1 MFRSKL
7 EHKAPITECLV
18 CCVCVLFSMAKYM
31 LKMVVVV
38 FVFVNITFYSFALEF
53 RCCRMIP
60 IANHKLTFDERIGC
74 ITRRDDFV
82 PGSHRAVSL
91 QVAPFLKD
99 CKGSVRLSSSS
110 RLNGKQVSL
119 SDSS

>member
-7 EHKAPITECLV
+7 EHKAPVTECLV

-31 LKMVVVV
+31 LRMVVV

-53 RCCRMIP
+53 CCCRVIP
-60 IANHKLTFDERIGC
+60 IENHKLIFDQRIGC
-74 ITRRDDFV
+74 ITRHDDFV
-82 PGSHRAVSL
+82 PRSHRAVSL

-99 CKGSVRLSSSS
+99 CKSSVRLSSSS
-110 RLNGKQVSL
+110 RLNGKQLSL
-119 SDSS
+119 TDSS

>member
-1 MFRSKL
+1 MFR
-7 EHKAPITECLV
+7 
-18 CCVCVLFSMAKYM
+18 M
-31 LKMVVVV
+31 VVV
-38 FVFVNITFYSFALEF
+38 FVFVDITFYSFALEF

-60 IANHKLTFDERIGC
+60 TANHKLTFDERIGC
-74 ITRRDDFV
+74 ITRHDDFV
-82 PGSHRAVSL
+82 SRSHRAVSL

-110 RLNGKQVSL
+110 WLNGKQVSL

>member
-1 MFRSKL
+1 MFSLLRM
-7 EHKAPITECLV
+7 C
-18 CCVCVLFSMAKYM
+18 
-31 LKMVVVV
+31 
-38 FVFVNITFYSFALEF
+38 FVFYGEIYVKNGSCVRFFVDITFYSFALQF

-60 IANHKLTFDERIGC
+60 TANHKLTFDERIGC
-74 ITRRDDFV
+74 ITRHDDFV
-82 PGSHRAVSL
+82 PRSHQAVSL

>member
-7 EHKAPITECLV
+7 EHKAPVTECLV

-31 LKMVVVV
+31 LRMVVV
-38 FVFVNITFYSFALEF
+38 FVFVDITFYSFALEF

-60 IANHKLTFDERIGC
+60 TANHKLTFDERIGC
-74 ITRRDDFV
+74 ITRHDDFV
-82 PGSHRAVSL
+82 PRSHRAVSL

-99 CKGSVRLSSSS
+99 CKSSVRLSSSS